1 MAKRGAGEGSLYYG
15 ADGRW
20 HASVSLGSDPA
31 TGRRVRRH
39 VQGSTRAEV
48 SSKLAR
54 LRADASAGVQ
64 VDNATVGE
72 WFDLWIT
79 ISERNLKPS
88 TLAGYRSHTRYVK
101 GHFGKVKLSRLTTEQ
116 VEGLYDSLRER
127 GLSGTSINNVHR
139 TIRAALNEAVRRG
152 RLAKNPAIHA
162 RPGRIEEREVVPIT
176 VGDAQSILAVARGRR
191 NGARW
196 PVALSLGL
204 RQGEALGLC
213 WEDVDWEAGT
223 LRVRR
228 VIQRVAWK
236 HGCKNLS
243 CGLKAHRCPRRHGG
257 GLAIMEP
264 KSRAGRRTISL
275 PANLVSSLRDHR
287 RIQLDERL
295 AAGEL
300 WEPGPHGGWVF
311 ATVVGRSIQSRR
323 DWGEWKEILR
333 LAGVPDARLH
343 DARHSAATYLLVQ
356 GVDPRTVM
364 GILGWSQLSLTAR
377 YQHVVPE
384 LKQEAAERMDRL
396 LWNDGPT
403 THGGLRGT
411 EA

>member
-1 MAKRGAGEGSLYYG
+1 
-15 ADGRW
+15 
-20 HASVSLGSDPA
+20 
-31 TGRRVRRH
+31 
-39 VQGSTRAEV
+39 
-48 SSKLAR
+48 
-54 LRADASAGVQ
+54 

>member
-1 MAKRGAGEGSLYYG
+1 MARRGAGEGALYYG

-20 HASVSLGSDPA
+20 HASVSLGCDPA

-48 SSKLAR
+48 SSKLVR

-64 VDNATVGE
+64 VDKATVEE

-79 ISERNLKPS
+79 ISERNLKPF

-101 GHFGKVKLSRLTTEQ
+101 GQLGKVKLSRLTTEQ
-116 VEGLYDSLRER
+116 IEGLYDSLRER

-162 RPGRIEEREVVPIT
+162 RPGRIDDHEVVPIG
-176 VGDAQSILAVARGRR
+176 VGDAQSILAVAKERR

-196 PVALSLGL
+196 AVALSIGL

-213 WEDVDWEAGT
+213 WEDIDWEAGT

-228 VIQRVAWK
+228 AIQRVAWK

-257 GLAIMEP
+257 GLVIMEP

-287 RIQLDERL
+287 RAQLEERL
-295 AAGEL
+295 AAGEM

-311 ATVVGRSIQSRR
+311 ATAVGRPLQSRR

-333 LAGVPDARLH
+333 IAGVPDARLH

-384 LKQEAAERMDRL
+384 LKQEAAARMDSL
-396 LWNDGPT
+396 LWDDGPT
-403 THGGLRGT
+403 THGKSRGT